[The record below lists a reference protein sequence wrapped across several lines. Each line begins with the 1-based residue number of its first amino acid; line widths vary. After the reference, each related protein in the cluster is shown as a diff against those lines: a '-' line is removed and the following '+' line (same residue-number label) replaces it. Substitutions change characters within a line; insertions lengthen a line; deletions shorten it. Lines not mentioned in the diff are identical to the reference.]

1 VKPPKVIRTKSVSPD
16 GKTVTEAVSV
26 VWGDD
31 NLSNIGQSVSV
42 SSGESYSY
50 SYASSS
56 STSGC
61 SYSSS
66 QKID

>member
-1 VKPPKVIRTKSVSPD
+1 MKPPKVIRTKSVSPD
-16 GKTVTEAVSV
+16 GKTVTETVNV
-26 VWGDD
+26 IWDDD
-31 NLSNIGQSVSV
+31 NLSSIGQSVSV
-42 SSGESYSY
+42 SSGEGYSY

-56 STSGC
+56 TTSGC